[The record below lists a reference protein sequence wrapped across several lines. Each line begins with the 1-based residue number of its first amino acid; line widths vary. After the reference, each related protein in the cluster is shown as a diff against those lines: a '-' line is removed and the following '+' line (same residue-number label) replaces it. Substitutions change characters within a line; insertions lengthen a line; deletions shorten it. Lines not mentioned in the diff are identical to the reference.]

1 MELGERFIEALGF
14 AARLHLTQKRKGS
27 ETPYVA
33 HLLGVCALVL
43 EHGGTED
50 EAVAALLHDAVEDQ
64 GNADTL
70 GEIGARFGSAVAEI
84 VRGCSDALERPKPPW
99 RERKERAIAEVAAAP
114 RSVLL
119 VETADKLHNARAVL
133 GDYRQVGE
141 KLWERFMGK
150 RAGTLWYYRAMTD
163 ALTRAW
169 PGPLTDE
176 LARTVAELE
185 RLAAATSVP
194 PGR

>member
-1 MELGERFIEALGF
+1 MELSERFIDALNYG
-14 AARLHLTQKRKGS
+14 ARLHLAQKRKGS

-64 GNADTL
+64 GGPAML
-70 GEIGARFGSAVAEI
+70 AEIGVRFGEAVAEI
-84 VRGCSDALERPKPPW
+84 VRACSDALTRPKPPW
-99 RERKERAIAEVAAAP
+99 RERKERAIEEVPTAS
-114 RSVLL
+114 RSTLL

-133 GDYRQVGE
+133 SDYRQVGE
-141 KLWERFMGK
+141 ELWGRFMGK

-163 ALTRAW
+163 ALTKAF
-169 PGPLTDE
+169 PGPLADE
-176 LARTVAELE
+176 LERTVAELE
-185 RLAAATSVP
+185 RLAAAALP
-194 PGR
+194 I